1 MSGWLAVFAKLPR
14 PGGVKTRM
22 CPPLDWETA
31 ARLYEAML
39 DDVLAES
46 ERAALRAG
54 LELVVAVDSAEGA
67 ALLSRRGPA
76 SARFVEQ
83 VGAGLA
89 RRMTHLA
96 RSARAAGAT
105 RLLMRGSDSPGLVAA
120 ALCDAADAVA
130 PGGAAEVAFSPAP
143 DGGYN
148 LVALS
153 GRALDRGFSRE
164 VDLFDHAMSNGREL
178 EATRSRAAD
187 ASLRT
192 ELLAPSRDIDRA
204 EDLACLEPWRGA
216 GAEAPCPAT
225 LSFVEQHALWPGGR
239 PASSPSKP

>member
-14 PGGVKTRM
+14 PGSVKTRM

-46 ERAALRAG
+46 ERAAGRAG

-67 ALLSRRGPA
+67 SLLSRRGPA
-76 SARFVEQ
+76 GARFVEQ
-83 VGAGLA
+83 VGSGLA
-89 RRMTHLA
+89 ARMTHLA
-96 RSARAAGAT
+96 RSARAAGAP
-105 RLLMRGSDSPGLVAA
+105 RLLMRGSDSPGLPAT
-120 ALCDAADAVA
+120 ALCDAAEAVA
-130 PGGAAEVAFSPAP
+130 PGGGAEVALSPAP

-153 GRALDRGFSRE
+153 SRALDRGFSGA

-178 EATRSRAAD
+178 EATRARATA

-204 EDLACLEPWRGA
+204 EDLVSLEAWRGA
-216 GAEAPCPAT
+216 SADSPCPAT
-225 LSFVEQHALWPGGR
+225 LSFVEQHALWPGAR